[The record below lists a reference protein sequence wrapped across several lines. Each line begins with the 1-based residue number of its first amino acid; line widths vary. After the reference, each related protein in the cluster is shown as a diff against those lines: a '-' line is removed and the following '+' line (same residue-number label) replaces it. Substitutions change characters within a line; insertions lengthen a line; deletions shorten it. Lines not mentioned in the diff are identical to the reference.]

1 MKNLTKKPA
10 RLRGPDKRPQ
20 GAALSVGCFCWC
32 FWLIRQC
39 AASARNVR
47 CDLNAL
53 PILGFPH
60 IAEAGHG

>member
-10 RLRGPDKRPQ
+10 RLRGLDKRPQ
-20 GAALSVGCFCWC
+20 FAALSVGCFCWC

-39 AASARNVR
+39 AVSARNVR

-60 IAEAGHG
+60 IAGAGHG